1 MKKYSVDSCRFIR
14 TTVEVLADSESE
26 AKLKASMVPFDEN
39 DIQTNY
45 LDRQTIVEEIE
56 IGSLWEMIQQ
66 ATNIIKDYYKGQ
78 HDGPYKVIKYPYV
91 TVLGYWNG
99 YSYDNEKDL
108 VKDFY
113 YDPYEN
119 ELTIVFEMH
128 ENTSILDLNDIDQY
142 KIAKCIIES
151 KSLN

>member
-1 MKKYSVDSCRFIR
+1 MKKYSVDNCRFIR

-26 AKLKASMVPFDEN
+26 AKLKASMIPLDES

-66 ATNIIKDYYKGQ
+66 ATKIIYDYYDGQ

-91 TVLGYWNG
+91 TACHVWNG
-99 YSYDNEKDL
+99 YDYSNEKAL
-108 VKDFY
+108 VEDFY
-113 YDPYEN
+113 YDPYEK
-119 ELTIVFEMH
+119 ELAIVFEMYSDCFIS
-128 ENTSILDLNDIDQY
+128 ECNDIDQY